1 MTIGRKLLW
10 GSLGWVT
17 LGPIG
22 AILGYA
28 YAQLTDKDSV
38 GSWGTEQP
46 YRSTSYPRPK
56 SGDFIVSLLVLFAKV
71 MKADNRLLKSELDYV
86 KLFLLQ
92 QLDRAQVRNFMI
104 LFKEILQQD
113 YALKDVC
120 RQIQRSMDHPS
131 RIELIHVLF
140 GLSQAD
146 GNIHP
151 EEVRIIHTISRY
163 LNVNEKDF
171 ESVKAMFIKDSR
183 SSYTILE
190 TQPSAT
196 NSEIKRAYRKM
207 ANKYHPDKV
216 AHLGDDLRKIAEE
229 KFKAINNAYQTI
241 KKERGIK

>member
-1 MTIGRKLLW
+1 MTLGRKLLW

-28 YAQLTDKDSV
+28 YAQMTENDPYNPGRSRRTD
-38 GSWGTEQP
+38 GST
-46 YRSTSYPRPK
+46 RFPRTRT
-56 SGDFIVSLLVLFAKV
+56 GDFIVSLLVLFAKV
-71 MKADNRLLKSELDYV
+71 MKADDQLLRSELDYV
-86 KLFLLQ
+86 KSFLLQ
-92 QLDRAQVRNFMI
+92 QLDRTQVRDYMI
-104 LFKEILQQD
+104 IFKEILQQD

-151 EEVRIIHTISRY
+151 QEIRVIHTISRY

-171 ESVKAMFIKDSR
+171 ESVMAMFIVDSR

-190 TQPSAT
+190 I
-196 NSEIKRAYRKM
+196 NSTVKDNEVKRAYRKM

-216 AHLGDDLRKIAEE
+216 AHLGPDLRKIAEE
-229 KFKAINNAYQTI
+229 KFKAVNNAYQTI